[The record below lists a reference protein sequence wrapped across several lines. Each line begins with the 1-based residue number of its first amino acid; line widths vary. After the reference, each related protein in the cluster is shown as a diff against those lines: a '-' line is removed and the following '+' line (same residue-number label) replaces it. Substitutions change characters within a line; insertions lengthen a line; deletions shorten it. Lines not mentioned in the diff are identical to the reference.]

1 MSDSAETPEIDPAA
15 RTGFGGLPRWLRIGI
30 VAGAA
35 AVVALIIAV
44 VIRIVLQTPVVPL
57 GPQSADVLLPGSCL
71 VEPGAE
77 DTYTVV
83 NCATP
88 HQQQIVASV
97 DLTFPG
103 VAYTSDES
111 LAVYAG
117 FTCDRLLEYRLY
129 LPDDIVK
136 SDYVM
141 SAVSPPTL
149 EQYDAGD
156 ATTLCAIADNPDAP
170 DLGGTSDDLTRDL
183 YRPIPQ

>member
-1 MSDSAETPEIDPAA
+1 
-15 RTGFGGLPRWLRIGI
+15 LPRWLRIGI
-30 VAGAA
+30 VAGAT

-57 GPQSADVLLPGSCL
+57 GPQSADSLLPGSCL
-71 VEPGAE
+71 AEPGAE
-77 DTYTVV
+77 QTYTVV
-83 NCATP
+83 TCSTP

-117 FTCDRLLEYRLY
+117 LTCDRLLEYRLY
-129 LPDDIVK
+129 LPADIVK
-136 SDYVM
+136 SEYLM

-149 EQYDAGD
+149 EQYESGD
-156 ATTLCAIADNPDAP
+156 ASTLCAIADNPDSP
-170 DLGGTSDDLTRDL
+170 EVGGSSDDLTRDL